1 MNTIGGNQLTKR
13 SSNRDAFETRAIHAG
28 QEPDPLTGAV
38 VTPIYTASTFV
49 QDGIGENK
57 GFMYSRSGNPT
68 RQVLEACLANLEG
81 AVTAIACPTG
91 LSAASTI
98 LELLESGAHV
108 VAHHDV
114 YGGIYRLLELVRSRS
129 AGLDVSFV
137 NFADPA
143 EVEAAVRPDTAMLW
157 FETPSNP
164 LLEVV
169 DIELVVKQ
177 ARRVGALTVCD
188 NTFCSPYCQ
197 RPLEMGVDI
206 VMHSATKFLNGHSD
220 LLAGVVAVSPNTD
233 PEVAERIRFLQNST
247 GAVMDPIA
255 CSTLLRS
262 LKTLPLRMERHGSNA
277 QTIAEFLD
285 QNKERFGISKL
296 TYPGL
301 PSHPQHELAKR
312 QMSSFGAM
320 ITMELN
326 GGQARADKVAQSL
339 RLFAYAVSLGGVES
353 LVQHPASMTHAIL
366 PPERRE
372 MLGVTDNLL
381 RLSVGVEH
389 VDDLI
394 ADLESV
400 LGGIG

>member
-38 VTPIYTASTFV
+38 VTPIFTASTFV

-68 RQVLEACLANLEG
+68 RQVLEACLADLEG

-285 QNKERFGISKL
+285 QNRNALAS
-296 TYPGL
+296 
-301 PSHPQHELAKR
+301 PS
-312 QMSSFGAM
+312 
-320 ITMELN
+320 
-326 GGQARADKVAQSL
+326 
-339 RLFAYAVSLGGVES
+339 
-353 LVQHPASMTHAIL
+353 
-366 PPERRE
+366 
-372 MLGVTDNLL
+372 
-381 RLSVGVEH
+381 
-389 VDDLI
+389 
-394 ADLESV
+394 
-400 LGGIG
+400 